1 MAAARVCGA
10 WDDDGVSKQDGS
22 DRLVSG
28 PDVDD
33 STATILHVDLD
44 AFFASASLLSRPDLL
59 GKPVVIGHDSTRS
72 VVTAATYEAR
82 RYGVHSAMPMARA
95 LRLCPNAVILEPDFG
110 LYQRLS
116 QQVMGILDDVSPDV
130 ERLGIDEA
138 FVGIAGL
145 RRLAGGANRIGPALR
160 ARIRA
165 ETGLVASVGAA
176 GTKYVAKLASS
187 RAKPDGMLV
196 VPDDAVV
203 GFLHPQSV
211 SALWGVGPAQQERL
225 ARYGLHTVGDVANTP
240 PERLSAWFGPA
251 TGAHLAALAW
261 GRDPRSVQE
270 RVVQERGHE
279 QSFGHNHTFH
289 HDVTDR
295 AEQQGEILRLATGVG
310 RRLRDAG
317 VQARTI
323 TLTVRFHDFRT
334 ITRSRTLPEPT
345 DVTRVIVETAWSLL
359 DALGE
364 IPPVRLLGVR
374 ASGVQDA
381 ADLGLLWDDSATWG
395 SAERAMDAVHDR
407 FGAAAVAPASMLR
420 RERKR
425 ADLGRSGGE

>member
-1 MAAARVCGA
+1 M
-10 WDDDGVSKQDGS
+10 SKQDGS

-28 PDVDD
+28 PGVDD

-44 AFFASASLLSRPDLL
+44 AFFASASLLSRPELMGL
-59 GKPVVIGHDSTRS
+59 PVVIGHDSTRS

-116 QQVMGILDDVSPDV
+116 AQVMGILDDVSPDV

-196 VPDDAVV
+196 VPDDAVI
-203 GFLHPQSV
+203 GFLHPQPV

-225 ARYGLHTVGDVANTP
+225 ARYGLHTVGDVATTP
-240 PERLSAWFGPA
+240 PERLAAWFGPA

-261 GRDPRSVQE
+261 GRDTRTVQE
-270 RVVQERGHE
+270 RAVQERGHE

-289 HDVTDR
+289 RDVTDR
-295 AEQQGEILRLATGVG
+295 DEQQSEILRLATGVG

-374 ASGVQDA
+374 ASGVQDV

-425 ADLGRSGGE
+425 ADTGPSGGD

>member
-1 MAAARVCGA
+1 M
-10 WDDDGVSKQDGS
+10 SKQDGS

-33 STATILHVDLD
+33 TTATILHVDLD
-44 AFFASASLLSRPDLL
+44 AFFASASLLSRPDLVGL
-59 GKPVVIGHDSTRS
+59 PVVIGHDSTRS

-82 RYGVHSAMPMARA
+82 RYGVHSAMPMGRA
-95 LRLCPNAVILEPDFG
+95 LRLCPSAVILEPDFS

-116 QQVMGILDDVSPDV
+116 KQVMAILDDVSPDV

-145 RRLAGGANRIGPALR
+145 RRLSGGANRIGPALR

-203 GFLHPQSV
+203 GFLHPQPV
-211 SALWGVGPAQQERL
+211 SALWGVGPKQQERL
-225 ARYGLHTVGDVANTP
+225 ERYGLNTVGDVARTP
-240 PERLSAWFGPA
+240 PERLAAWFGPA

-261 GRDPRSVQE
+261 GRDSRTVQE
-270 RVVQERGHE
+270 RAEQERGHE

-289 HDVTDR
+289 HDITDR

-317 VQARTI
+317 VQARTV

-345 DVTRVIVETAWSLL
+345 DVTRVLVETAWSLL
-359 DALGE
+359 EALGP

-381 ADLGLLWDDSATWG
+381 ADLGLLWDDTATWG

-425 ADLGRSGGE
+425 ADLGPSGGD

>member
-1 MAAARVCGA
+1 M
-10 WDDDGVSKQDGS
+10 SKQDGS

-44 AFFASASLLSRPDLL
+44 AFFASASLLSRPDLVGL
-59 GKPVVIGHDSTRS
+59 PVVIGHDSSRS

-95 LRLCPNAVILEPDFG
+95 LRLCPTAVILEPDFR
-110 LYQRLS
+110 LYSTLS
-116 QQVMGILDDVSPDV
+116 KQVMAILDDVSPEV

-138 FVGIAGL
+138 FVGIAGV
-145 RRLAGGANRIGPALR
+145 RRLSGGANRIGPAIR
-160 ARIRA
+160 GRVRA
-165 ETGLVASVGAA
+165 ETGLVASIGAA
-176 GTKYVAKLASS
+176 STKYVAKLASS
-187 RAKPDGMLV
+187 RAKPDGLLV
-196 VPDDAVV
+196 VPDDRVIE
-203 GFLHPQSV
+203 FLHPQPV
-211 SALWGVGPAQQERL
+211 SALWGVGPKQQERL
-225 ARYGLHTVGDVANTP
+225 ARYGLHTVGDVARTSQ
-240 PERLSAWFGPA
+240 ERLSAWFGEA
-251 TGAHLAALAW
+251 TGAHLHALAW
-261 GRDPRSVQE
+261 ARDPRSVVE
-270 RVVQERGHE
+270 REAQERGHE
-279 QSFGHNHTFH
+279 QSFGHNHTFFR
-289 HDVTDR
+289 DVTDR
-295 AEQQGEILRLATGVG
+295 GELQSELLRLATGVG
-310 RRLRDAG
+310 RRLRDKG
-317 VQARTI
+317 VQGRTI

-334 ITRSRTLPEPT
+334 ITRSRTLTEPT

-374 ASGVQDA
+374 ASSVQDA
-381 ADLGLLWDDSATWG
+381 SDHGLLWDDSATWG

-425 ADLGRSGGE
+425 DDTGPSGGD

>member
-1 MAAARVCGA
+1 M
-10 WDDDGVSKQDGS
+10 SKQDGS
-22 DRLVSG
+22 NRLVSG
-28 PDVDD
+28 PEVDD
-33 STATILHVDLD
+33 ATATILHVDLD
-44 AFFASASLLSRPDLL
+44 AFFASASLLARPDLVGL
-59 GKPVVIGHDSTRS
+59 PVVIGHDSSRS

-82 RYGVHSAMPMARA
+82 KYGVHSAMPMARA
-95 LRLCPNAVILEPDFG
+95 LRLCPRAVVLEPDFR
-110 LYQRLS
+110 LYARLS
-116 QQVMGILDDVSPDV
+116 AHVMGILDDTSPDV

-165 ETGLVASVGAA
+165 ETGLVASIGAA

-203 GFLHPQSV
+203 GFLHPQPV
-211 SALWGVGPAQQERL
+211 SALWGVGPKQQERL
-225 ARYGLHTVGDVANTP
+225 ARYGLHTVADVAHTP
-240 PERLSAWFGPA
+240 EERLQAWFGEA
-251 TGAHLAALAW
+251 TGRHLAALAW
-261 GRDPRSVQE
+261 GRDARSVE
-270 RVVQERGHE
+270 ERGHE
-279 QSFGHNHTFH
+279 QSFGHNHTFFR
-289 HDVTDR
+289 DVTDP
-295 AEQQGEILRLATGVG
+295 AELRGEILRLGTGVG

-317 VQARTI
+317 VQGRTV

-334 ITRSRTLPEPT
+334 ITRSRTLPEAT

-359 DALGE
+359 DQLGP
-364 IPPVRLLGVR
+364 IGPVRLVGVR
-374 ASGVQDA
+374 ASSVQDA
-381 ADLGLLWDDSATWG
+381 ADHGLLWDDSETWG

-425 ADLGRSGGE
+425 EDTGPSGGD